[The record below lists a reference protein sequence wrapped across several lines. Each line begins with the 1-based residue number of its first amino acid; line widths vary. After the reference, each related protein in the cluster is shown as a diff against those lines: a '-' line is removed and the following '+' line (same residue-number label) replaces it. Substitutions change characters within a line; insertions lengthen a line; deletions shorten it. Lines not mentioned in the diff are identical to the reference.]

1 MKRTIVSLI
10 ALTLIVSSVFG
21 GSISDSI
28 DVSVQDSL
36 VYPISSTDST
46 MVAIQKNTELTADHT
61 QKDNYDYL
69 AVAISV
75 LAFIVAGITL
85 YYTIRTYRS
94 QKKTEAN
101 TTPSIN
107 RDIQKYLLLEQL
119 TNIYDIYVYLFALF
133 FYLRK
138 HKHKAM
144 PSEHFWNAIE
154 VRLDQFHES
163 LFYNNIEDWK
173 KFLFLIDA
181 HRTIDN
187 DLKIL
192 RASIE
197 NREASG
203 EENEKE
209 FGHLI
214 DEAGY
219 VLWAYKPV
227 IEDIYH
233 LDYDKV
239 LKEYFFD
246 STNSK
251 IEKLFKAKYIHNDS
265 EFVRYN
271 LKNPE
276 YDSLIGNDVL
286 TLLKSAPV
294 YELLSGNEIISFK
307 EKFNNDVFTV
317 LLFAGYKMGT
327 IDKSGRSKLIV
338 HAESTGGVYTSEG
351 FINNN
356 GIPYAEQLKEEKTKE
371 RWFFYFKHFE

>member
-1 MKRTIVSLI
+1 MKRNMMLLFVL
-10 ALTLIVSSVFG
+10 ALLVSSVFG
-21 GSISDSI
+21 ETFPDTTEVCIQDSI
-28 DVSVQDSL
+28 RYS
-36 VYPISSTDST
+36 ISSTDST

-107 RDIQKYLLLEQL
+107 RDIQRYLLLEQL

-138 HKHKAM
+138 HQHKAI
-144 PSEHFWNAIE
+144 PSEHFWNSIE
-154 VRLDQFHES
+154 VKLEQFHES
-163 LFYNNIEDWK
+163 LFYNNIEEWK
-173 KFLFLIDA
+173 KFSFLKDA

-197 NREASG
+197 NREATG
-203 EENEKE
+203 EDNERE

-219 VLWAYKPV
+219 ILWAYKPV

-233 LDYDKV
+233 LNYNKV
-239 LKEYFFD
+239 LKDYFLNLETRKLR
-246 STNSK
+246 SYSK
-251 IEKLFKAKYIHNDS
+251 QNIFMMILN
-265 EFVRYN
+265 
-271 LKNPE
+271 
-276 YDSLIGNDVL
+276 
-286 TLLKSAPV
+286 
-294 YELLSGNEIISFK
+294 
-307 EKFNNDVFTV
+307 
-317 LLFAGYKMGT
+317 
-327 IDKSGRSKLIV
+327 
-338 HAESTGGVYTSEG
+338 
-351 FINNN
+351 
-356 GIPYAEQLKEEKTKE
+356 
-371 RWFFYFKHFE
+371 